1 MKYSKQREAVLNAV
15 LWSNGHPNAE
25 TVYENV
31 RKEIPHISLGTVYRN
46 LNLLVEKGMIKKI
59 YMPSQSDRFDKELE
73 HHDHIYCEGCHQLFD
88 ISTSNL
94 NEINQIVEKETGFQ
108 ILSHDI
114 VFQGLCKNCQKKKKI
129 EGENYGIK
137 RI

>member
-114 VFQGLCKNCQKKKKI
+114 VFQGLCKNCRQERKI

-137 RI
+137 RF